1 MTKWSPIFGRT
12 NLLNAKC
19 CFMRCIIYEVYYYS
33 LRWESRP
40 MQDSEQAAESS
51 GPDSRGRSTRTPHQ
65 IRQQQI
71 LQDQLHVFSK
81 PPTERKPQQI

>member
-1 MTKWSPIFGRT
+1 
-12 NLLNAKC
+12 
-19 CFMRCIIYEVYYYS
+19 MRCIIYEVYYYS

-81 PPTERKPQQI
+81 PPTERKPQQIWQPNHVMWPDPF